1 MTHGTRTWL
10 PAAVAVVMLAAA
22 AAAAQQ
28 QQATG
33 TVTGSVR
40 RANGPVA
47 SARVVIDSG
56 SDSKYTAS
64 AATDRD
70 GRFTIANAPV
80 GAIGV
85 KVYDAQGKVIAQG
98 SGTLTRAG
106 ETLTLALQAP

>member
-1 MTHGTRTWL
+1 MTNGIRTCL
-10 PAAVAVVMLAAA
+10 SAAVAVVVLAAA
-22 AAAAQQ
+22 GAAQ

-64 AATDRD
+64 AATDGD

-80 GAIGV
+80 GAISV
-85 KVYDAQGKVIAQG
+85 KVYDSKNKVIAQAR
-98 SGTLTRAG
+98 GTLTRAG